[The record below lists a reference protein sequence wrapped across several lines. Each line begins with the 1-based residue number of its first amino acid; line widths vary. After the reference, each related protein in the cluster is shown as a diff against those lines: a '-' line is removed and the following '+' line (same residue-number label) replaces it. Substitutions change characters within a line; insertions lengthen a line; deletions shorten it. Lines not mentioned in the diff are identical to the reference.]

1 MQALA
6 ELGVQ
11 QAALMEAAGV
21 EDDRVSAFLSKMV
34 PWHEESVLI
43 EELFDH
49 LSDRVMR
56 ELQWDHSESE
66 EGASDIGT
74 AVKRITMLL
83 RSVIANSANIGS
95 LDLEAAAH
103 PSMAAALHFFTK
115 TCGRI
120 RRLVVA
126 LGSLADQA
134 PTIKAHG
141 ELMDKLCQG
150 KSAEEQRQV
159 IKQMRLDYLS
169 QLDVDNV
176 NSQSS
181 ALEGTR
187 YSLSDSPSSIDFKS
201 ASPIIWPGDIDH
213 AVSPVLRL
221 HSIVEE
227 FVAAA
232 AHLYSTEEYAGA
244 AVQHMRAI
252 HAFGHLPSRSTLAWM
267 MLYGRRGV
275 PQDHR
280 QAAVLVAQGDLEG
293 CTNCTGVLSL
303 CLLQGWGIAR
313 DLGRALQLAHTSAAA
328 GSRYGQF
335 ALGCIFD
342 ENSRNDGKALA
353 QYRLSAAQGLDA
365 AQYALG
371 ERYDAGDGVPADKEE
386 AMRLFWLAAAHG
398 FPSAFRALADRD
410 DEMRRNFW
418 LVQSALAG
426 GDGGQRSLL
435 ALEAMC
441 KAFQAGESEA
451 LGGSKQTRQVEDE
464 GGDGGLRKCSKTEE
478 E

>member
-1 MQALA
+1 MQAFA

-11 QAALMEAAGV
+11 QAALTEAAGV
-21 EDDRVSAFLSKMV
+21 EDDYVSAFLSKMV
-34 PWHEESVLI
+34 PWHEECVLI

-56 ELQWDHSESE
+56 ELQWDQSESE
-66 EGASDIGT
+66 EGAADIGT
-74 AVKRITMLL
+74 AVKRITELL
-83 RSVIANSANIGS
+83 ESVIANSVNIGS

-103 PSMAAALHFFTK
+103 PSMAATLHFCTK
-115 TCGRI
+115 TCCRI

-134 PTIKAHG
+134 PAIKAHG
-141 ELMDKLCQG
+141 ELIDKLCQG

-159 IKQMRLDYLS
+159 VKQMRLDYLS

-187 YSLSDSPSSIDFKS
+187 YSLSDSPSSIAFKS
-201 ASPIIWPGDIDH
+201 ASPIMGDIDH
-213 AVSPVLRL
+213 AVSPVLRPR
-221 HSIVEE
+221 SRIEE

-232 AHLYSTEEYAGA
+232 AHLYFTEEYAGA

-267 MLYGRRGV
+267 MMYGRRDV
-275 PQDHR
+275 PQDYR
-280 QAAVLVAQGDLEG
+280 QAAELVAQGDLEG

-303 CLLQGWGIAR
+303 CLLRGWGIAR
-313 DLGRALQLAHTSAAA
+313 NLGRALQLAHTSAAA

-365 AQYALG
+365 AQFALG
-371 ERYDAGDGVPADKEE
+371 ERYAVGDGVSSNNEE

-398 FPSAFRALADRD
+398 FPNAFRALADRD
-410 DEMRRNFW
+410 DKMRQNYW

-441 KAFQAGESEA
+441 KVFRAEESEA
-451 LGGSKQTRQVEDE
+451 LDGSKQTMQVEDE

>member
-11 QAALMEAAGV
+11 QAALTEAAGV
-21 EDDRVSAFLSKMV
+21 QDDRVSAFLSKMV
-34 PWHEESVLI
+34 PWHEECVLI

-56 ELQWDHSESE
+56 ELQWDQSESE
-66 EGASDIGT
+66 EGAADIGT

-83 RSVIANSANIGS
+83 GSVIANSVNIGS

-103 PSMAAALHFFTK
+103 PSMAAALHFCTK
-115 TCGRI
+115 TCCRI

-134 PTIKAHG
+134 PAIKAHG
-141 ELMDKLCQG
+141 ELIDKLCQG

-159 IKQMRLDYLS
+159 VKQMRLDYLS

-187 YSLSDSPSSIDFKS
+187 YSLSDSPSSIGF
-201 ASPIIWPGDIDH
+201 ASPIIWPCDIDH
-213 AVSPVLRL
+213 PVSPLLRL
-221 HSIVEE
+221 SSPVEE

-232 AHLYSTEEYAGA
+232 AHLYSTGEYAGA

-252 HAFGHLPSRSTLAWM
+252 QAFGHLPSRSTLAWM
-267 MLYGRRGV
+267 MMYGRRDV
-275 PQDHR
+275 PQDYR
-280 QAAVLVAQGDLEG
+280 QAAELVAQGDLEG

-303 CLLQGWGIAR
+303 CLLRGWGIAR
-313 DLGRALQLAHTSAAA
+313 NLGRALQLAHTSAAA

-371 ERYDAGDGVPADKEE
+371 ERYDVGNGVPADNEE
-386 AMRLFWLAAAHG
+386 AMRLFRLAAAHG
-398 FPSAFRALADRD
+398 FPGAFRALADCD

-435 ALEAMC
+435 ELEAMC
-441 KAFQAGESEA
+441 KAFRAGESEA
-451 LGGSKQTRQVEDE
+451 LGGGKQTRQVEDE